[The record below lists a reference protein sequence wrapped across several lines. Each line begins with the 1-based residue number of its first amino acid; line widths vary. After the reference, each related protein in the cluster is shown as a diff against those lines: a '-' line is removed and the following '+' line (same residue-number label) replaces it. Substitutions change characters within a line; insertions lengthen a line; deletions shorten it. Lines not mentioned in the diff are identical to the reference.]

1 MADIFDSLKKGTELV
16 RSTVRQT
23 SSELLARTRAQLEL
37 QRDPL
42 AMGMVFLMEK
52 MSALMDHSF
61 QLIESQLEESRL
73 QQEVLELEKELLRK
87 KLANEEGKN
96 KP

>member
-1 MADIFDSLKKGTELV
+1 MADILDSLKKGTALV
-16 RSTVRQT
+16 RSTVRET
-23 SSELLARTRAQLEL
+23 SNELLAKTRAQLEL

-61 QLIESQLEESRL
+61 ELIQSQLEESRL

-87 KLANEEGKN
+87 KLADEESKS